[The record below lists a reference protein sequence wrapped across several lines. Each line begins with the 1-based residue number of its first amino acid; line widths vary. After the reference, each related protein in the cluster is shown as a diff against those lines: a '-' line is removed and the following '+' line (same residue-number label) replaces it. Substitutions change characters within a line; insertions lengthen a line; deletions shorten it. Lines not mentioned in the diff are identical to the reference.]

1 MNATVNALIADAR
14 SRQRAK
20 KLMKK
25 SEKIARYNR
34 EFSHETRTS
43 RIARVENIEII
54 DKNWLEAGKREIG
67 GRLLDAWD
75 RYRPTFLVYL
85 RSVIMS

>member
-1 MNATVNALIADAR
+1 VNATVNALIADAR
-14 SRQRAK
+14 SGQRVK

-54 DKNWLEAGKREIG
+54 DKN
-67 GRLLDAWD
+67 
-75 RYRPTFLVYL
+75 
-85 RSVIMS
+85 

>member
-1 MNATVNALIADAR
+1 MTELLDTTGNLAT
-14 SRQRAK
+14 RQESGG
-20 KLMKK
+20 L
-25 SEKIARYNR
+25 SG
-34 EFSHETRTS
+34 
-43 RIARVENIEII
+43 VENIEIV

-67 GRLLDAWD
+67 GGLPDAWD